1 MATSSSGTLK
11 RRATTDGQ
19 EMQAP
24 APAGDWQSYDR
35 DRVEDVLRRSL
46 PPRGREPARL
56 HEAMHYAALGEGKR
70 IRPLL
75 VYATGAAV
83 GVGEESLDAA
93 AAAVELIHAYSLV
106 HDDLPA
112 MDDDDLRRGRPTTHR
127 AFDEATAILAGDA
140 LQVLAFDLL
149 ASAPMPGVDDHGRIA
164 MIRLLARASGTEGMA
179 GGQAM
184 DLAATGRR
192 LEPPQIE
199 QMHGR
204 KTGALI
210 QASVLMACAANPGLS
225 AARHEALR
233 EYGGAV
239 GLSFQIVDDLLDV
252 LGDPAVTGKVAGSDA
267 LRGKPTY
274 PAIAGVAAARARATE
289 LAVQAIASLAGFG
302 PEAERLREFAGD
314 LVRRG
319 R

>member
-1 MATSSSGTLK
+1 
-11 RRATTDGQ
+11 
-19 EMQAP
+19 MQAR
-24 APAGDWQSYDR
+24 AESGDWQADCR
-35 DRVEDVLRRSL
+35 ERVEAVLRRVL
-46 PPRGREPARL
+46 PADGREPARL
-56 HEAMHYAALGEGKR
+56 HQAMRYAALGEGKR

-75 VYATGAAV
+75 VYAAGAAL
-83 GVGEESLDAA
+83 GVARDALDAP

-149 ASAPMPGVDDHGRIA
+149 ANGNMPGVGDAGRIA
-164 MIRLLARASGTEGMA
+164 MIRLLAHASGTAGMA

-192 LEPPQIE
+192 LTPAQIE
-199 QMHGR
+199 EMHSL

-210 QASVLMACAANPGLS
+210 HAAVLIACAACPAPG
-225 AARHEALR
+225 AREREALDR
-233 EYGGAV
+233 YGRTV

-252 LGDPAVTGKVAGSDA
+252 LGDPAVTGKVAGADA

-274 PAIAGVAAARARATE
+274 PAIAGVAAARARAAE
-289 LAVQAIASLAGFG
+289 LAGEGIAALGVFG
-302 PEAERLREFAGD
+302 PEADLLRQFAGE
-314 LVRRG
+314 LVGRG

>member
-1 MATSSSGTLK
+1 
-11 RRATTDGQ
+11 
-19 EMQAP
+19 MQARRE
-24 APAGDWQSYDR
+24 AGDWQADCR
-35 DRVEDVLRRSL
+35 ERVEGVLRRVL
-46 PPRGREPARL
+46 PPEGREPARL
-56 HEAMHYAALGEGKR
+56 HQAMRYAALGEGKR

-75 VYATGAAV
+75 VYATGAAI
-83 GVGEESLDAA
+83 GVAREALDAP

-112 MDDDDLRRGRPTTHR
+112 MDDDDLRRGRPTAHR

-140 LQVLAFDLL
+140 LQVLAFELL
-149 ASAPMPGVDDHGRIA
+149 ANEPMPGVDDAGRMG
-164 MIRLLARASGTEGMA
+164 MIRLLARASGTAGMA

-192 LEPPQIE
+192 LEARQIE
-199 QMHGR
+199 LMHAL

-210 QASVLMACAANPGLS
+210 RASVLIACAASPSL
-225 AARHEALR
+225 AAAKREALDR
-233 EYGGAV
+233 YGRAV

-274 PAIAGVAAARARATE
+274 PAIAGVGAARARATE
-289 LAVQAIASLAGFG
+289 LAEEGIAALGAFG
-302 PEAERLREFAGD
+302 PEAAELRQFAGE

>member
-1 MATSSSGTLK
+1 MTV
-11 RRATTDGQ
+11 
-19 EMQAP
+19 P
-24 APAGDWQSYDR
+24 APAGDWQSACR
-35 DRVEDVLRRSL
+35 ERVEGVLRRVL
-46 PPRGREPARL
+46 PSESAEPVRL
-56 HEAMHYAALGEGKR
+56 HQAMRYAVLGDGKR

-75 VYATGAAV
+75 VYAAARAI
-83 GVGEESLDAA
+83 GVAPESVDAA

-112 MDDDDLRRGRPTTHR
+112 MDDDDLRRGRPTAHR

-140 LQVLAFDLL
+140 LQVLAFELL
-149 ASAPMPGVDDHGRIA
+149 SGEAMPGVADGARIE
-164 MIRLLARASGTEGMA
+164 MIRQLGAASGTQGMA

-184 DLAATGRR
+184 DLAATGRK
-192 LEPPQIE
+192 LTAQQIE
-199 QMHGR
+199 AMHAL

-210 QASVLMACAANPGLS
+210 RASILLACAAQPSLP
-225 AARHEALR
+225 AADKDALDR
-233 EYGGAV
+233 YGRAI

-252 LGDPAVTGKVAGSDA
+252 LGDPAVTGKLAGADA

-274 PAIAGVAAARARATE
+274 PAVAGVAAARARASE
-289 LAVQAIASLAGFG
+289 LAEAGVAALAGFG
-302 PEAERLREFAGD
+302 PEADRLREFAGD

>member
-1 MATSSSGTLK
+1 M
-11 RRATTDGQ
+11 RP
-19 EMQAP
+19 EP
-24 APAGDWQSYDR
+24 VAGPWQSNFR
-35 DRVEDVLRRSL
+35 ERVEAVLHRSL
-46 PPRGREPARL
+46 PAGNREPARL
-56 HEAMHYAALGEGKR
+56 HQAMRYAALGEGKR

-75 VYATGAAV
+75 VYATGAAI
-83 GVGEESLDAA
+83 GVAPESLDAP

-140 LQVLAFDLL
+140 LQVLAFEILANEPMPSVTAASRIEMMQLL
-149 ASAPMPGVDDHGRIA
+149 AH
-164 MIRLLARASGTEGMA
+164 ASGTLGMA
-179 GGQAM
+179 GGQAI
-184 DLAATGRR
+184 DLAATGRQ
-192 LEPPQIE
+192 LEPRQVE
-199 QMHGR
+199 EMHAL

-210 QASVLMACAANPGLS
+210 RASVLMACAANAELP
-225 AARHEALR
+225 APRREALDR
-233 EYGGAV
+233 YGRAI

-274 PAIAGVAAARARATE
+274 PAVAGVLAARARATE
-289 LAVQAIASLAGFG
+289 LADEGVAALAAFG
-302 PEAERLREFAGD
+302 PEAGSLRDFAGD
-314 LVRRG
+314 LVSRG

>member
-1 MATSSSGTLK
+1 LFDLPRFLAEQGS
-11 RRATTDGQ
+11 
-19 EMQAP
+19 
-24 APAGDWQSYDR
+24 
-35 DRVEDVLRRSL
+35 RVEALLLLRAEAWE
-46 PPRGREPARL
+46 GKVPARL
-56 HEAMHYAALGEGKR
+56 CQAMRYSLLDGGKR
-70 IRPLL
+70 LRPILCL
-75 VYATGAAV
+75 AFADAVSRASAGPGHLAESAAC
-83 GVGEESLDAA
+83 
-93 AAAVELIHAYSLV
+93 AVELVHTYSLI

-149 ASAPMPGVDDHGRIA
+149 ANGNMPGVGDAGRIA
-164 MIRLLARASGTEGMA
+164 MIRLLAHASGTAGMA

-192 LEPPQIE
+192 LTPAQIE
-199 QMHGR
+199 EMHSL

-210 QASVLMACAANPGLS
+210 HAAVLIACAACPAPG
-225 AARHEALR
+225 AREREALDR
-233 EYGGAV
+233 YGRTV

-252 LGDPAVTGKVAGSDA
+252 LGDPAVTGKVAGADA

-274 PAIAGVAAARARATE
+274 PAIAGVAAARARAAE
-289 LAVQAIASLAGFG
+289 LAGEGIAALGVFG
-302 PEAERLREFAGD
+302 PEADLLRQFAGE
-314 LVRRG
+314 LVGRG

>member
-1 MATSSSGTLK
+1 
-11 RRATTDGQ
+11 
-19 EMQAP
+19 MQAP
-24 APAGDWQSYDR
+24 APAGDWQSAYR
-35 DRVEDVLRRSL
+35 ERVEAVLRRVL
-46 PPRGREPARL
+46 PPESREPARL
-56 HEAMHYAALGEGKR
+56 HAAMRYAALGDGKR

-75 VYATGAAV
+75 MYAAGDAI
-83 GVGEESLDAA
+83 GVAPESVDAA

-127 AFDEATAILAGDA
+127 EFDEATAILAGDA
-140 LQVLAFDLL
+140 LQVLAFELL
-149 ASAPMPGVDDHGRIA
+149 ADGAMPGVDDAARID
-164 MIRLLARASGTEGMA
+164 MIRLLAHASGTQGMA
-179 GGQAM
+179 GGQAI
-184 DLAATGRR
+184 DLAATGQR
-192 LEPPQIE
+192 LAPDQIE
-199 QMHGR
+199 SMHAR

-210 QASVLMACAANPGLS
+210 RASVLMACAARPGL
-225 AARHEALR
+225 AARERGALDR
-233 EYGGAV
+233 YGRAI

-274 PAIAGVAAARARATE
+274 PAVAGVAAARARAAE
-289 LAVQAIASLAGFG
+289 LAEEGVAALAGFG
-302 PEAERLREFAGD
+302 PGADRLREFAGD

>member
-1 MATSSSGTLK
+1 MRGEAIAGSW
-11 RRATTDGQ
+11 Q
-19 EMQAP
+19 EL
-24 APAGDWQSYDR
+24 YR
-35 DRVEDVLRRSL
+35 LRVEAVLQRTL
-46 PPRGREPARL
+46 PAADAEPVRL
-56 HEAMHYAALGEGKR
+56 HQAMRYAALGDGKR

-75 VYATGAAV
+75 VYATGRAI
-83 GVGEESLDAA
+83 GVEPESLDGP

-140 LQVLAFDLL
+140 LQVHAFDIL
-149 ASAPMPGVDDHGRIA
+149 ANDRMPAVDAAGRIE
-164 MIRLLARASGTEGMA
+164 MIRLLARASGTQGMA
-179 GGQAM
+179 GGQAI

-192 LEPPQIE
+192 LEPRQIE
-199 QMHGR
+199 EMHAL

-210 QASVLMACAANPGLS
+210 RASVLIACAANALLPAS
-225 AARHEALR
+225 RREALDR
-233 EYGGAV
+233 YGRAI

-252 LGDPAVTGKVAGSDA
+252 LGDPAVTGKGAGSDA

-274 PAIAGVAAARARATE
+274 PAIAGVAAARARAAE
-289 LAVQAIASLAGFG
+289 LAQQGIAALADFG
-302 PEAERLREFAGD
+302 PEAALLREFAAD

>member
-1 MATSSSGTLK
+1 M
-11 RRATTDGQ
+11 RPD
-19 EMQAP
+19 P
-24 APAGDWQSYDR
+24 VAGSWQSHFR
-35 DRVEDVLRRSL
+35 ERVEAVLARVL
-46 PPRGREPARL
+46 PSEVREPVQL
-56 HEAMHYAALGEGKR
+56 HRAMRYAALGEGKR
-70 IRPLL
+70 VRPVL
-75 VYATGAAV
+75 VYAAGAAL
-83 GVGEESLDAA
+83 GVAPASLDAA

-140 LQVLAFDLL
+140 LQVLAFEIL
-149 ASAPMPGVDDHGRIA
+149 ANEPMPSVDAAARID
-164 MIRLLARASGTEGMA
+164 MIRLLASASGTLGMA
-179 GGQAM
+179 GGQSM

-192 LEPPQIE
+192 LEPRQIE
-199 QMHGR
+199 DMHAL

-210 QASVLMACAANPGLS
+210 RASVLMACAACPGLP
-225 AARHEALR
+225 AARQEALDR
-233 EYGGAV
+233 YGRAI

-252 LGDPAVTGKVAGSDA
+252 LGDPAVTGKVAGADA

-289 LAVQAIASLAGFG
+289 LAQDGVAALEILG
-302 PEAERLREFAGD
+302 PEAGLLREFAGD
-314 LVRRG
+314 LVLRG

>member
-1 MATSSSGTLK
+1 MNASPG
-11 RRATTDGQ
+11 A
-19 EMQAP
+19 A
-24 APAGDWQSYDR
+24 DWQTACR
-35 DRVEDVLRRSL
+35 VRVEAVLGSAL
-46 PPRGREPARL
+46 PPADREPARL
-56 HEAMHYAALGEGKR
+56 HAAMRYAALGEGKR

-75 VYATGAAV
+75 VYAAGHAV
-83 GVGEESLDAA
+83 GVAPEALDAP

-149 ASAPMPGVDDHGRIA
+149 ANAPMPGVGDAGRIE
-164 MIRLLARASGTEGMA
+164 MIRLLARASGTAGMA

-192 LEPPQIE
+192 LDRPQVE
-199 QMHGR
+199 EMHAL
-204 KTGALI
+204 KTGALMR
-210 QASVLMACAANPGLS
+210 ASVLIACAANPD
-225 AARHEALR
+225 A
-233 EYGGAV
+233 GAV
-239 GLSFQIVDDLLDV
+239 RRGALDRYGRAIGLCFQIVDDLLDV
-252 LGDPAVTGKVAGSDA
+252 LGDPAVTGKGAGADA

-274 PAIAGVAAARARATE
+274 PAIAGVAAARARAAE
-289 LAVQAIASLAGFG
+289 LAEEGIAALAGLG
-302 PEAERLREFAGD
+302 SEAARLREFAAD
-314 LVRRG
+314 LVQRG

>member
-1 MATSSSGTLK
+1 MRPEPVA
-11 RRATTDGQ
+11 
-19 EMQAP
+19 AP
-24 APAGDWQSYDR
+24 WQSNFR
-35 DRVEDVLRRSL
+35 ERVESVLRQVL
-46 PPRGREPARL
+46 PAEDREPVRL
-56 HEAMHYAALGEGKR
+56 HDAMRYAALGEGKR
-70 IRPLL
+70 IRPIL
-75 VYATGAAV
+75 VYATGAAI
-83 GVGEESLDAA
+83 GVAPASLDAP

-140 LQVLAFDLL
+140 LQVLAFEILADL
-149 ASAPMPGVDDHGRIA
+149 PMPDVDPAARLE
-164 MIRLLARASGTEGMA
+164 MMQLLARASGTLGMA

-192 LEPPQIE
+192 LEPRQIE
-199 QMHGR
+199 EMHAL

-210 QASVLMACAANPGLS
+210 RASVLMACAANPGL
-225 AARHEALR
+225 APARREALDV
-233 EYGGAV
+233 YGRTI

-274 PAIAGVAAARARATE
+274 PAIAGVQAARVRATE
-289 LAVQAIASLAGFG
+289 LAEEGVAALEAFG
-302 PEAERLREFAGD
+302 PEAAPLREFAGD
-314 LVRRG
+314 LVLRSR
-319 R
+319 

>member
-1 MATSSSGTLK
+1 
-11 RRATTDGQ
+11 
-19 EMQAP
+19 MQALSQ
-24 APAGDWQSYDR
+24 AGDWQPVFR
-35 DRVEDVLRRSL
+35 ERVEGMLRRIL
-46 PPRGREPARL
+46 PPEDKEPARL
-56 HEAMHYAALGEGKR
+56 HQAMRYAALGEGKR

-75 VYATGAAV
+75 VYAAGAAT
-83 GVGEESLDAA
+83 GVDPDALDAP

-127 AFDEATAILAGDA
+127 AFDEAIAILAGDA

-149 ASAPMPGVDDHGRIA
+149 ANAPMPGVSDVARME
-164 MIRLLARASGTEGMA
+164 MIRLLARASGTQGMA

-192 LEPPQIE
+192 LDPRQIE
-199 QMHGR
+199 EMHER

-210 QASVLMACAANPGLS
+210 RASVLIACAASPALDS
-225 AARHEALR
+225 AKRDALDR
-233 EYGGAV
+233 YGRSV

-252 LGDPAVTGKVAGSDA
+252 LGDPAMTGKVSGSDA

-274 PAIAGVAAARARATE
+274 PAIAGVAAARLRAAE
-289 LAVQAIASLAGFG
+289 LAEDGIAALDDFG
-302 PEAERLREFAGD
+302 PEALPLREFAGD

-319 R
+319 H

>member
-1 MATSSSGTLK
+1 
-11 RRATTDGQ
+11 
-19 EMQAP
+19 MQAL
-24 APAGDWQSYDR
+24 AQASDWQPVFR
-35 DRVEDVLRRSL
+35 ERVEGVLRRIL
-46 PPRGREPARL
+46 PPEGQEPARL
-56 HEAMHYAALGEGKR
+56 HQAMRYSALGDGKR

-75 VYATGAAV
+75 VYAAGAAT
-83 GVGEESLDAA
+83 GVDPDALDAP

-127 AFDEATAILAGDA
+127 AFDEAIAILAGDA
-140 LQVLAFDLL
+140 LQVLAFELL
-149 ASAPMPGVDDHGRIA
+149 ANEPMPGVADAARMQ
-164 MIRLLARASGTEGMA
+164 MIRLLAHASGTQGMA

-192 LEPPQIE
+192 LEPGQIE
-199 QMHGR
+199 EMHER

-210 QASVLMACAANPGLS
+210 RASVLIASAANPSLP
-225 AARHEALR
+225 AAKHHALDR
-233 EYGGAV
+233 YGRAV

-252 LGDPAVTGKVAGSDA
+252 LGDPAITGKVPGSDA

-274 PAIAGVAAARARATE
+274 PAIAGVAAARARAAE
-289 LAVQAIASLAGFG
+289 LAEIGIAALDGFG
-302 PEAERLREFAGD
+302 PEASRLRQFAGD

-319 R
+319 N

>member
-1 MATSSSGTLK
+1 
-11 RRATTDGQ
+11 
-19 EMQAP
+19 MQAP
-24 APAGDWQSYDR
+24 APAGDWQSAYR
-35 DRVEDVLRRSL
+35 ERVESALRRVL
-46 PPRGREPARL
+46 PPESREPGRL
-56 HEAMHYAALGEGKR
+56 HAAMRYAALGDGKR

-75 VYATGAAV
+75 MYASAAAI
-83 GVGEESLDAA
+83 GVPPESVDSA

-140 LQVLAFDLL
+140 LQVLAFELL
-149 ASAPMPGVDDHGRIA
+149 ADGPMPGVTDAARIG
-164 MIRLLARASGTEGMA
+164 MIRLLAAASGTQGMA
-179 GGQAM
+179 GGQAV
-184 DLAATGRR
+184 DLAATGQR
-192 LEPPQIE
+192 LTPLQVEA
-199 QMHGR
+199 MHAL

-210 QASVLMACAANPGLS
+210 RAAVLMACAANPELPAGER
-225 AARHEALR
+225 AALDR
-233 EYGGAV
+233 YGRAI

-252 LGDPAVTGKVAGSDA
+252 LGDPAVTGKVAGADA

-274 PAIAGVAAARARATE
+274 PAVAGVAAARARAAE
-289 LAVQAIASLAGFG
+289 LAEQGVAALAGFG
-302 PEAERLREFAGD
+302 PGAGRLREFAGD

>member
-1 MATSSSGTLK
+1 
-11 RRATTDGQ
+11 
-19 EMQAP
+19 MQASP
-24 APAGDWQSYDR
+24 SPAGDWQSVCRQRLEQTLDR
-35 DRVEDVLRRSL
+35 IL
-46 PPRGREPARL
+46 PSERMAPERL
-56 HEAMHYAALGEGKR
+56 HAAMRYAALGEGKR

-75 VYATGAAV
+75 VYATGSAIGIAPAT
-83 GVGEESLDAA
+83 LDAP

-149 ASAPMPGVDDHGRIA
+149 ANDPLPGIADSARVE
-164 MIRLLARASGTEGMA
+164 MIRLLARASGTLGMA
-179 GGQAM
+179 GGQAL

-192 LEPPQIE
+192 LEPSQIE
-199 QMHGR
+199 DMHAL

-210 QASVLMACAANPGLS
+210 RASVLMACAAVPALPAEKRQALDRYGRAIGLC
-225 AARHEALR
+225 
-233 EYGGAV
+233 
-239 GLSFQIVDDLLDV
+239 FQIVDDLLDV

-274 PAIAGVAAARARATE
+274 PAIAGVAGARARAAE
-289 LAVQAIASLAGFG
+289 LAGAGIAALSDFG
-302 PEAERLREFAGD
+302 PEAARLRDFAGD
-314 LVRRG
+314 LVQRG